1 MSRSGT
7 TGRLPWFAA
16 GLLSVGCVVVPCL
29 FTTRLRDVFVVPKLA
44 ALWVLLIAGLVLVA
58 VSPLVGQP
66 TGRPLRWCPAV
77 DIPGISFVVLTVLA
91 TAFSTDRHQSLFG
104 ERLQYQGLLIVFLYG
119 GLFLLARHVIVD
131 ARRLTLLFSGITA
144 GAVVVAGYALLQKAG
159 LDPFWKGF
167 LPDGRVFSTF
177 GQPNALAAYL
187 VIALPPACHL
197 ARVTRGAARAVV
209 SVATAGIV
217 GALLL
222 TLSRGGLVGLV
233 ALTIVPLGV
242 LLRRRLASAV
252 AGVVVVAS
260 AGALSVPAVRSAFSS
275 LSPRRGGQGQ
285 LSAEN
290 HLDQWRVAGRIALD
304 HPLLGTGPE
313 TFPDVFPRFSRDVLS
328 PERAVYFD
336 AFRVESA
343 HNVYLTMAANTGLP
357 TLLAYLVLVGAVL
370 VLMIRMAGSAEDEGL
385 RLGLLALAAAALG
398 HLATDGFM
406 SAEVTSTGL
415 FWILLGAGIG
425 IGTSP
430 SHAEEAESDSR
441 ITASGRFHLR
451 RAGRR
456 AAPPGPP
463 AR

>member
-1 MSRSGT
+1 M
-7 TGRLPWFAA
+7 
-16 GLLSVGCVVVPCL
+16 VPCL

-58 VSPLVGQP
+58 VSPLVRLP

-77 DIPGISFVVLTVLA
+77 DIAGISFVVLTVLA

-104 ERLQYQGLLIVFLYG
+104 ERLQYQGLLTVLLYG

-131 ARRLTLLFSGITA
+131 ARRLTLLLSGITA
-144 GAVVVAGYALLQKAG
+144 GAAVVAGYAVLQKAG
-159 LDPFWKGF
+159 LDPLWKGF

-187 VIALPPACHL
+187 VIALAPACHL

-209 SVATAGIV
+209 LVAAAGIV

-222 TLSRGGLVGLV
+222 TLSRGGFVGLV
-233 ALTIVPLGV
+233 ALMVVPLGV

-252 AGVVVVAS
+252 AGAVVVAS
-260 AGALSVPAVRSAFSS
+260 ACALLVPAVRSAFSS
-275 LSPRRGGQGQ
+275 RRGSQGR

-313 TFPDVFPRFSRDVLS
+313 TFPDVFPRYSHAVLS
-328 PERAVYFD
+328 PERAAYFD
-336 AFRVESA
+336 SFRVESA
-343 HNVYLTMAANTGLP
+343 HNVYLTMAANIGLP
-357 TLLAYLVLVGAVL
+357 ALLAYFVLVGAVL
-370 VLMIRMAGSAEDEGL
+370 VLVIRRAGLETDKGL
-385 RLGLLALAAAALG
+385 RLGLLALAAGVLG

-406 SAEVTSTGL
+406 SAEVTSSWL
-415 FWILLGAGIG
+415 FWTLLGAA
-425 IGTSP
+425 IGTATGP
-430 SHAEEAESDSR
+430 TTPR
-441 ITASGRFHLR
+441 GRTEFADHR
-451 RAGRR
+451 
-456 AAPPGPP
+456 
-463 AR
+463 